1 MAATVEVRLTRCGF
15 CRQRAWFADRSSFF
29 RLIRFPA
36 TIAVIRHP
44 RLGVILFDT
53 GYGRALEQSNSRDA
67 RGYRRL
73 VPFELPETERV
84 AARLAQLN
92 VSRVD
97 LIFLSHFHPDHIGGL
112 REVPGTPP
120 ILYSREGLARLR
132 SIRGLARN
140 RSAFFPELLPDDFAK
155 RARAIEDLPAVPL
168 DAPFGKGRDVTGDAS
183 VVAVALPGHAAGQY
197 GLFCRLAGERRILLC
212 ADAAWLLA
220 NIVEKTRP
228 TWVARMIADDS
239 EALKRTLAW
248 LHEFSVNHPD
258 VRMIPSHCEGS
269 ISAYERQD

>member
-1 MAATVEVRLTRCGF
+1 MAVTVEVSLTRCGF

-29 RLIRFPA
+29 RTIRFPA
-36 TIAVIRHP
+36 TIAIIRHP

-73 VPFELPETERV
+73 VPFELPEMERI

-92 VSRVD
+92 VSHVD

-120 ILYSREGLARLR
+120 ILHSREGLARVR
-132 SIRGLARN
+132 SLRGLARK
-140 RSAFFPELLPDDFAK
+140 RSAFFAELLPDDFAT
-155 RARAIEDLPAVPL
+155 RAQAIEDLPAVPL
-168 DAPFGKGRDVTGDAS
+168 DGPFGEGRDVAGDGS
-183 VVAVALPGHAAGQY
+183 LVAVPLPGHAAGQY
-197 GLFCRLAGERRILLC
+197 GLFCRLPGERRILLC
-212 ADAAWLLA
+212 ADAAWLFS
-220 NIVEKTRP
+220 NIVEKIRP
-228 TWVARMIADDS
+228 TWVMRMIADDDQ
-239 EALKRTLAW
+239 AFTRTLAL

-258 VRMIPSHCEGS
+258 VRIIPSHCEES
-269 ISAYERQD
+269 ISAYERQA